1 MSEDTGSNTNRSHHV
16 SNRSRRKFLT
26 TAGAMGAVLAA
37 GCGGGGDGNGGDG
50 GDGGDGGEGGG
61 TVTPGNGGG
70 SDSGTLEMNL
80 FTGQFSSDNM
90 DAFNQYV
97 SEWEEQNDGWSI
109 DVTETPQAGDVIQTE
124 RSRFEAGNPFDFMT
138 VMGVAAFNFAANDYL
153 AGLDSFM
160 DDSSLSRDDFAQT
173 DLIQAILNAS
183 GPFNGTMQVIP
194 MMIGH
199 WGALYY
205 HAGHV
210 EEAGYDPMSP
220 QDYLSTPEG
229 MLQTARDIK
238 DAVGVRPLGF
248 SGADH
253 IHTGL
258 QFYGHAWSR
267 GDVNATVIDGEPQ
280 YTTDEFMGAA
290 ELYQT
295 MSEEELMPQGTLSN
309 NAIDSRNLMAEGQ
322 TSMYTIGSWESSILK
337 EESDIEFGITYVP
350 TANDA
355 DPSGFGGSPTWG
367 IAKDISDERQQKSWS
382 FLEYI
387 MTPERQAEWS
397 GLVPS
402 LSTAWDSYFEGYTDG
417 LGRDVGQVFQD
428 QISNSGWPYLSANVG
443 TINSIT
449 QSAVQAI
456 INGNKSPQE
465 AMEDANE
472 QARQDA
478 IE

>member
-1 MSEDTGSNTNRSHHV
+1 MSNDNGSTSNRSERV
-16 SNRSRRKFLT
+16 SNRTRRKFLT
-26 TAGAMGAVLAA
+26 TAGAMGAVFTA
-37 GCGGGGDGNGGDG
+37 GCGGDGGGTPTDGGGDG
-50 GDGGDGGEGGG
+50 GDGTATGD
-61 TVTPGNGGG
+61 TG
-70 SDSGTLEMNL
+70 SSGGTLEMNL

-97 SEWEEQNDGWSI
+97 GEWEDQNDGWTI
-109 DVTETPQAGDVIQTE
+109 DVTETPQAGQVVQTE

-138 VMGVAAFNFAANDYL
+138 VMGVAAFNFAANGYL

-160 DDSSLSRDDFAQT
+160 DDSSISRDDFAQT
-173 DLIQAILNAS
+173 DLIQSILNAS

-205 HAGHV
+205 HADHV
-210 EEAGYDPMSP
+210 EQAGYDPMSP

-238 DAVGVRPLGF
+238 DEVGIRPLGF

-267 GDVNATVIDGEPQ
+267 GDANATVIDGEPQ

-290 ELYQT
+290 EFYQT
-295 MSEEELMPQGTLSN
+295 MAEDELMPQGTLSN
-309 NAIDSRNLMAEGQ
+309 NAIDSRNLMIEGQ
-322 TSMYTIGSWESSILK
+322 TSMYTIGSWESAILK

-350 TANDA
+350 TANNA

-367 IAKDISDERQQKSWS
+367 IAESISEERKQKSWS

-387 MTPERQAEWS
+387 MTPERQARWS

-402 LSTAWDSYFEGYTDG
+402 LSTAWDAYFEGYTDG

-428 QISNSGWPYLSANVG
+428 QIANSGWPYLSANVG

-449 QSAVQAI
+449 QSAVQAL
-456 INGNKSPQE
+456 INGNKSPQQ
-465 AMEDANE
+465 AMEDANQQANE
-472 QARQDA
+472 QA